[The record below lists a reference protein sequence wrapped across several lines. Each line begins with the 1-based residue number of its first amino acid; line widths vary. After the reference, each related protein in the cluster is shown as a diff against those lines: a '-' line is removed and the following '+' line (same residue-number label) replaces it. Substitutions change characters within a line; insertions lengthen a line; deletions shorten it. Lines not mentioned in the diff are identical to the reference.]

1 MKISVITIAW
11 NDLGGLKKTIA
22 SVKDQTWPDIEHIIV
37 DGGSTDGSAEYLA
50 SLDDSLQWVSEKDD
64 GRYDA
69 MNKGANMATGSLLWF
84 LHSSDTFHSSE
95 SASFVASKF
104 DASELQWGY
113 GLSNIVRE
121 STSIGVGGQVPFD
134 HARFLIGGRI
144 IPHQATVFSR
154 KLFWDVGGYD
164 TKFGLTA
171 DQLFMMECSMRS
183 LPAVWAEVL
192 CDFDALGAGSTRN
205 AWAHYKDMIRARR
218 VANVRVTRSTEID
231 SALSVFF
238 AGFTILE
245 RLLRRPLRKA
255 NPKLS
260 TGEAS

>member
-11 NDLGGLKKTIA
+11 NDVEGLKKTIA
-22 SVKDQTWPDIEHIIV
+22 SVKEQSWPDIEHIVV
-37 DGGSTDGSAEYLA
+37 DGGSTDGSSEFLA
-50 SLDDSLQWVSEKDD
+50 SLDDSIQWVSETDD

-69 MNKGANMATGSLLWF
+69 MNKGARMATGSLLWF

-104 DASELQWGY
+104 AENEFQWGY
-113 GLSNIVRE
+113 GLSNIVRD
-121 STSIGVGGQVPFD
+121 SSSIGVGGQVPFE

-144 IPHQATVFSR
+144 IPHQATVFSH
-154 KLFWDVGGYD
+154 KLFWEIGGYD

-183 LPAVWAEVL
+183 LPVVWAEVL

-205 AWAHYKDMIRARR
+205 AWAHYKDMIRARD
-218 VANVRVTRSTEID
+218 VANVRVTRSAKID

-238 AGFTILE
+238 AGFTMLE
-245 RLLRRPLRKA
+245 RLLRRPLRRA
-255 NPKLS
+255 NPRLS
-260 TGEAS
+260 TGDAS

>member
-1 MKISVITIAW
+1 MRISVITIAF
-11 NDLGGLKKTIA
+11 NDIEGLKKTIA
-22 SVKDQTWPDIEHIIV
+22 SVKGQSWPEIEHIVI
-37 DGGSTDGSAEYLA
+37 DGGSTDGTSEYLA
-50 SLDDSLQWVSEKDD
+50 SLDGSIKWVSEKDD

-84 LHSSDTFHSSE
+84 LHSSDIFHSSE
-95 SASFVASKF
+95 SASFVAAKF
-104 DASELQWGY
+104 IEDEFEWGY

-121 STSIGVGGQVPFD
+121 SASIGVGGQVPFE

-154 KLFWDVGGYD
+154 KLFWEIGGYD

-171 DQLFMMECSMRS
+171 DQLFMMECSIRS
-183 LPAVWAEVL
+183 LPEVWAEVL

-218 VANVRVTRSTEID
+218 VANVRVTRSSRLD

-238 AGFTILE
+238 AGFTMLE
-245 RLLRRPLRKA
+245 RLLRRPLRRA
-255 NPKLS
+255 EPKQL
-260 TGEAS
+260 TGNAA